1 MWPSQ
6 EMASKMLR

>member
-1 MWPSQ
+1 MWSSQ